1 MKPLTTKKP
10 LPPLRGMRRL
20 TFAVAVPAFAA
31 GPGDQPAETAAS
43 QSAEAAQAEA
53 EGMTAAGKAIACA
66 VAVGIAAAGGA
77 AGMRLLRPQPHA
89 TTPRQPGAA
98 DKIRTSMM
106 LTLVFIETAIIYAL
120 LVAILIIF
128 VL

>member
-1 MKPLTTKKP
+1 MKTLNIKKA
-10 LPPLRGMRRL
+10 LSALLVMLML

-31 GPGDQPAETAAS
+31 GPDDQPAETAAS

-53 EGMTAAGKAIACA
+53 EG
-66 VAVGIAAAGGA
+66 
-77 AGMRLLRPQPHA
+77 
-89 TTPRQPGAA
+89 
-98 DKIRTSMM
+98 KIRTSMM